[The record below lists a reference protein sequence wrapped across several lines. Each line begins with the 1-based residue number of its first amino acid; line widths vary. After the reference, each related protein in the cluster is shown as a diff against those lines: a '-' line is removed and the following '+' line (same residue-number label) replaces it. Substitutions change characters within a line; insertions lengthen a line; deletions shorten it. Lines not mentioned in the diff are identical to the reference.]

1 MQVQR
6 SSIWIRLL
14 RILVVGAILYASWL
28 MLRLTWPYTALRPGI
43 DFLKTKAFIYHILHW
58 RLSFYIHVFT
68 GILALLTG
76 LTQFSGYI
84 IRQLPKLHR
93 ISGYL
98 YVVNVLA
105 VTGPA
110 ALVMSFYANGG
121 WPARSS
127 FILQSLAWLFCTGIA
142 LSKAFRKKFQAHG
155 AWMLRS
161 YALTLAAIT
170 LRTYAAILSYT
181 HSGLHPVEK
190 YILIAWASW
199 IPNLLIAEWLIRS
212 GFIRSLFKKSKRTY
226 NVPG

>member
-1 MQVQR
+1 MMQVQR
-6 SSIWIRLL
+6 STLLIRLF
-14 RILVVGAILYASWL
+14 RILVVGGILYASWL

-68 GILALLTG
+68 GIIALLTG

-84 IRQLPKLHR
+84 IRRLPKLHR
-93 ISGYL
+93 ISGYA
-98 YVVNVLA
+98 YVINVLA
-105 VTGPA
+105 ITGPA

-121 WPARSS
+121 WPARVS
-127 FILQSLAWLFCTGIA
+127 FILQSLAWLLCTGLA
-142 LSKAFRKKFQAHG
+142 LNKAFRKKFQAHG

-170 LRTYAAILSYT
+170 LRSYAALLSYVHT
-181 HSGLHPVEK
+181 DLRPVEK

-199 IPNLLIAEWLIRS
+199 IPNLVIAELLIRG
-212 GFIRSLFKKSKRTY
+212 GFIRSLLKRRG
-226 NVPG
+226 PGNSVR